1 MCKRK
6 IIFQTMQNFR
16 RSSKDIPF
24 EFPAPPDST
33 KKPKDDAFQIQR
45 PKQEDDKEQV
55 QRRDDFNFV
64 EPKSVSHL

>member
-1 MCKRK
+1 
-6 IIFQTMQNFR
+6 MQNFR

-24 EFPAPPDST
+24 EFPAPSDST

-45 PKQEDDKEQV
+45 PKEEDDKEQV

-64 EPKSVSHL
+64 EPKSVSHLY